1 MDKKRPA
8 HRPTSDNPATLLIT
22 IKATPE
28 QKAKFLELGGSRW
41 VKRLIN
47 EAIGGDKPTQAAH
60 DGSAEWV
67 VPYKGGWTDRR
78 NVELQADGSYILR
91 DPVTMKA
98 YNVSTGEAIE
108 QTRGK

>member
-1 MDKKRPA
+1 MTTPKRPA
-8 HRPTSDNPATLLIT
+8 HRPTSDNPASLLIT

-47 EAIGGDKPTQAAH
+47 EAIGGDKTEFERGFYEGFMASGEGFNSEYPLDVMTKENGYKAA
-60 DGSAEWV
+60 
-67 VPYKGGWTDRR
+67 
-78 NVELQADGSYILR
+78 LR
-91 DPVTMKA
+91 
-98 YNVSTGEAIE
+98 EAIE